1 MHTLQTTSYFSALA
15 WAVSQY
21 TDTTKNTKASL
32 TSCYALHIYVGP
44 ISSHDK
50 LLA

>member
-1 MHTLQTTSYFSALA
+1 MHTLQTTTYFSALA
-15 WAVSQY
+15 WAVSQD
-21 TDTTKNTKASL
+21 TDTIKNTKTSL
-32 TSCYALHIYVGP
+32 TCCYALHIYVGL